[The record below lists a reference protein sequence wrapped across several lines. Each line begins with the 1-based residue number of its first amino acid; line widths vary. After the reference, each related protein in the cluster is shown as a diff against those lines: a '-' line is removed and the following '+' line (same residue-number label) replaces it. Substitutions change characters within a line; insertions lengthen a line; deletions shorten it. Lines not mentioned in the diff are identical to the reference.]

1 MQKIAIYSDGSAKG
15 NPTGP
20 GGYGTVVK
28 FLDKNGDVTKT
39 NEYAEGFKV
48 TSNNRMELMGVIA
61 GLESL
66 SKVSDVTI
74 TSDSSYVVN
83 AFNQQWIDKWI
94 SNGWKTS
101 SGKEVKNIDLWKRL
115 IQAKSPHKVK
125 FIWVKGH
132 NGHPENERCDFLATS
147 AADGKSMVKN
157 KEGVYTVEK

>member
-1 MQKIAIYSDGSAKG
+1 MQKILIYSDGSARG

-28 FLDKNGDVTKT
+28 YLDDKGGISKT
-39 NEYAEGFKV
+39 DEYAEGFEV
-48 TSNNRMELMGVIA
+48 TSNNRMELMGVII

-66 SKVSDVTI
+66 TKISEVTI

-83 AFNQQWIDKWI
+83 AFNQQWIDKWV

-101 SGKEVKNIDLWKRL
+101 SGKDVKNIDLWNRL
-115 IQAKSPHKVK
+115 IRAKSPHKVT
-125 FIWVKGH
+125 FVWVKGH

-157 KEGVYTVEK
+157 KDGVYTVEK

>member
-147 AADGKSMVKN
+147 AADGKPMTKN
-157 KEGVYTVEK
+157 KEGVYTVGK